1 MQPRTPRHELV
12 QIKSGAFA
20 IRSVDAGEVMH
31 PGVGPQR
38 EAQELYVDQS
48 RLIAR
53 LREPGRESLVLF
65 DVGLGA
71 ASNALAARTAA
82 QTARGARLQIVSFE
96 HDLDALYVASQ
107 HKLAMGIEGGNAAA
121 IDALLATGQHRSDHV
136 DWQLRHGDLLQQLAV
151 ETLRADLVF
160 WDPFSPKA
168 NPTLW
173 TIAAFSAMRQLA
185 GPRCTLYTYSGS
197 TRTRLALLLAGW
209 CVGIG
214 AAIGDKEETTA
225 AAITLTD
232 LERPLDRAW
241 LHKRLAPS
249 TPWPTDTPA
258 APSETIA
265 QLETLAQFG

>member
-1 MQPRTPRHELV
+1 MEMRTPRHELV

-48 RLIAR
+48 RLMAR
-53 LREPGRESLVLF
+53 LQEPGRASLVLF

-71 ASNALAARTAA
+71 ASNAVAARTAA
-82 QTARGARLQIVSFE
+82 ETTRSARLQLVSFE

-107 HKLAMGIEGGNAAA
+107 HKSAMGIVGENATA
-121 IDALLATGQHRSDHV
+121 IDAVLATGQHHSEYV
-136 DWQLRHGDLLQQLAV
+136 DWQLRHGDLLTQLTS
-151 ETLRADLVF
+151 EPLRADIVF

-173 TIAAFSAMRQLA
+173 TIAAFTAMRRLA

-225 AAITLTD
+225 ASIVLAD
-232 LERPLDRAW
+232 LARPLDRAW
-241 LHKRLAPS
+241 LHKRHAPS
-249 TPWPTDTPA
+249 TPWPTDVSG
-258 APSETIA
+258 APPDVIA
-265 QLETLAQFG
+265 QLESLAQFG